1 MSGLLFASTAC
12 AAASPQ
18 ADPSHPSPTPPRDS
32 WSATAATTEGL
43 RASESNVSTSPP
55 GGDHLGVHCA
65 RSQLRLRLEEPVDGA
80 TGQLT
85 LVMALVNSSP
95 QPCHLKGYPEIVLLD
110 PRGQVLPFEYR
121 DGASMTLTDVLPR
134 MVTIRQ
140 GTSGYFAINKYRC
153 DLGGDVL
160 VSSMRVQLPGLSF
173 LLPFVPLNRGF
184 GSYCGPDDP
193 GSIVAISP
201 VATDAG
207 ILHR

>member
-1 MSGLLFASTAC
+1 MSGLLLASTAC

-18 ADPSHPSPTPPRDS
+18 AGPSHTSPTPHGDS
-32 WSATAATTEGL
+32 RPATAAAPAGV
-43 RASESNVSTSPP
+43 RASDSLVSTSSP
-55 GGDHLGVHCA
+55 GDDHLGVHCA
-65 RSQLRLRLEEPVDGA
+65 RSQLRLRLQEPVDGA

-85 LVMALVNSSP
+85 LVVALVNSSP

-110 PRGQVLPFEYR
+110 PRGQVLPFDYG
-121 DGASMTLTDVLPR
+121 DGASMMLTDVPPR

-140 GTSGYFAINKYRC
+140 GTIGYFAINKYRC
-153 DLGGDVL
+153 DQGGDVL
-160 VSSMRVQLPGLSF
+160 VSSMRVRLHGLRF
-173 LLPFVPLNRGF
+173 HLLLVPVNRRF
-184 GSYCGPDDP
+184 GGYCGPDDP